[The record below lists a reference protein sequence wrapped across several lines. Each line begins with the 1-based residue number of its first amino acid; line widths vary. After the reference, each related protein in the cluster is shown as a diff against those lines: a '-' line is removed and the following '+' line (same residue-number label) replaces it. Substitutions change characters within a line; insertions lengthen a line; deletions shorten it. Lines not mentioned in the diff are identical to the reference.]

1 MKRITGPRLPSGGS
15 RVELRDGGGAQ
26 LVGAELLARS
36 SSSRSSMAPKYEVV
50 MLATA
55 MPKQTPKLFEF
66 LKEVSKQLWATGA
79 VIADLKSWGSRP
91 LAYRIRQHSVNHYHA
106 HYLGLHLYCSPKA
119 LDKLAERLRN
129 EDLILR
135 HMALK
140 EDTLPKLTKEARF
153 PLKDRRVADPEDLKA
168 DAMEAAKYEYRN
180 LVMQRIFE
188 GPTEQE
194 MLAEQMTQARF
205 MPQQAWFQEPAHRKN
220 ARLYEVLKQP
230 PPALPSRAANGEL
243 SGAIEAPDGGA
254 AAAPPSDAA
263 GGGPPKDPER

>member
-1 MKRITGPRLPSGGS
+1 
-15 RVELRDGGGAQ
+15 
-26 LVGAELLARS
+26 
-36 SSSRSSMAPKYEVV
+36 MAPKYEVV

-55 MPKQTPKLFEF
+55 NPKQTPKLVAFI
-66 LKEVSKQLWATGA
+66 KDISQQLWATGA
-79 VIADLKSWGSRP
+79 VITDLKSWGTRP

-106 HYLGLHLYCSPKA
+106 QYLGLHLYCAPKA
-119 LDKLAERLRN
+119 LSAVSERLRN

-140 EDTLPKLTKEARF
+140 EGTLPKLTKEARF
-153 PLKDRRVADPEDLKA
+153 PLKDRRVADPEDLEA

-180 LVMQRIFE
+180 LVMQRVFE
-188 GPTEQE
+188 GRTEQE

-205 MPQQAWFQEPAHRKN
+205 TPQQAWFQEPAHRKD
-220 ARLYEVLKQP
+220 ARLYELLKQP
-230 PPALPSRAANGEL
+230 PPALPSRAADGAAP
-243 SGAIEAPDGGA
+243 SGAIDAPDGGG